1 MRVAPGSAGSA
12 GSAGPAGGGEWARHW
27 RYARLPGL
35 ELLRARYVGHEF
47 PRHTHGGY
55 VLGAVTAGVEAVGL
69 PGGTECAGPGSV
81 VMINPEVPHT
91 ARAGRPDGWAYAT
104 LYPSAELVAEV
115 AAESGDTGR
124 DRGTVGFRRVLVHDP
139 EAGRLITEVHRAA
152 EQDDP
157 LAADTLLRVVLAR
170 LLRDH
175 GGPLPERVPRGAGA
189 RNAERARLLLE
200 ERMTAPPTLE
210 ELAAELGTG
219 TFALLRAFRQR
230 YGMPP
235 HAWLTDRRVRRARAL
250 LAAGARPAEAA
261 AAAGFTDQS
270 HLTRH
275 FTRIVGVPPAAYRRA
290 HAH

>member
-1 MRVAPGSAGSA
+1 MSVAMESSCPV
-12 GSAGPAGGGEWARHW
+12 PGGGEWARHW
-27 RYARLPGL
+27 RYAGLPGL
-35 ELLRARYVGHEF
+35 ELLRARYVGHAF
-47 PRHTHGGY
+47 PRHTHDGY

-69 PGGTECAGPGSV
+69 PGGTEYAGPGSV

-104 LYPSAELVAEV
+104 LYPSAGLVAEV
-115 AAESGDTGR
+115 AAETGAAGR
-124 DRGTVGFRRVLVHDP
+124 GGGTVGFRREMVRDP

-157 LAADTLLRVVLAR
+157 LTADTLLRVALAR

-175 GGPLPERVPRGAGA
+175 GGVLPDRAPRGAGA
-189 RNAERARLLLE
+189 RDAERARLLLE
-200 ERMTAPPTLE
+200 ERMTAPPTLQR
-210 ELAAELGTG
+210 LAAELDTSP
-219 TFALLRAFRQR
+219 FALLRAFRRR

-250 LAAGARPAEAA
+250 LAAGSRPAEAA
-261 AAAGFTDQS
+261 AAAGFSDQA

-290 HAH
+290 HAVPRR